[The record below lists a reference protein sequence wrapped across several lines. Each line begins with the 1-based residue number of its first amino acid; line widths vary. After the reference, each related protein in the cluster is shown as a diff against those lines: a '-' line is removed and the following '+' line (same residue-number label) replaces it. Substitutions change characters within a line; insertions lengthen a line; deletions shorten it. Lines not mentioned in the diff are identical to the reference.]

1 MKCNKYWPD
10 TEDMY
15 GIYHVKM
22 EKEETSANYTVRTFH
37 MSLVRHQLFAAYNI
51 ICLADIMV

>member
-1 MKCNKYWPD
+1 MKCNKYWPE
-10 TEDMY
+10 TEETY

-37 MSLVRHQLFAAYNI
+37 LSFVSNNFLLHLKLFVH
-51 ICLADIMV
+51 ADNLL